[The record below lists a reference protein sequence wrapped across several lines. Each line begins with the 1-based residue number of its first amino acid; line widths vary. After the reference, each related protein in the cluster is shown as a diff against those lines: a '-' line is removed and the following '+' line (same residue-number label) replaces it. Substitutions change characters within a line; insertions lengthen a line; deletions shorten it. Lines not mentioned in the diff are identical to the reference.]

1 MFEDMDG
8 YWCFKIVDRD
18 LEKMKEAG
26 QKIWEAVYRTKQV
39 IIAEVRVKE

>member
-8 YWCFKIVDRD
+8 YWCFQVVECDI
-18 LEKMKEAG
+18 EKMKEAG
-26 QKIWEAVYRTKQV
+26 RKIWQAVYKTKQI